1 MLRGINRCLRDR
13 IAAADQKV
21 LVIQSGLRKVFS
33 SATPFPDPDSGAL
46 ESFLVE
52 FHETLR
58 LLRSIDQPTI
68 ALVQDGCFGS
78 GWELVLACDLVVASD
93 RASFSFPEIS
103 RGLFPP
109 AGTVLL
115 PTRCGPQV
123 ALDLIL
129 TGRTIQAKQALQAGL
144 VARVLSYSKFG
155 QQSKSLLKEFSRNSM
170 SSMRFAKR
178 SLREGLEQT
187 DEDGLHNAESIYLES
202 LLKTPDATEGIQA
215 WLEKRPPKW
224 DY

>member
-13 IAAADQKV
+13 IAAADLKV
-21 LVIQSGLRKVFS
+21 LVIHSGLRKVFS
-33 SATPFPDPDSGAL
+33 SATPVPDSDADAH
-46 ESFLVE
+46 ENFLVE

-58 LLRSIDQPTI
+58 LLRSFDQPTI

-93 RASFSFPEIS
+93 RASFSFPEIK
-103 RGLFPP
+103 RGVFPP

-115 PTRCGPQV
+115 PTRCGSQL

-129 TGRTIQAKQALQAGL
+129 TGRIIKAKQALQSGL
-144 VARVLSYSKFG
+144 VARVLNYSKFR
-155 QQSKSLLKEFSRNSM
+155 QQSRSLLNEFSQNSM
-170 SSMRFAKR
+170 TSARFAKR

-202 LLKTPDATEGIQA
+202 LIKTPDATEGIQA
-215 WLEKRPPKW
+215 WVEKRRPKW